1 MGCGSSTVHNASAP
15 VRSPSSRPAK
25 FPQAS
30 LDNMSVDGEGKEGGG
45 STDFYRDTL
54 AVWHQTPQGNS
65 KQTPSFL
72 TATRT
77 GTMRVSSS
85 ANFTSIP
92 EMKQKLRYRTV
103 AKLGEGKFG
112 SVKLVMD
119 AASSELFAS
128 KKVFAN
134 RNNLTESDLVREVS
148 IMCNLHHPNLLDIKR
163 VATYSSDGLEEGF
176 ELPRY
181 DFQGITE
188 TAVRRRLE
196 EMKAFKNGVVLLTSF
211 AAGGDVRDLLECAR
225 DGVLKERLAAAIFL
239 DAIAGLAYLHRKGVA
254 HRDIKPDNILIVC
267 RCEGCQKKDAE
278 LKKKSVMST
287 MNQTVIEENEEIPR
301 DSLNA
306 TSKNDEEDRQRKY
319 CLIPK
324 SFRQKVS
331 SIYEG
336 SEKRVGSYH
345 GVLDLRV
352 WKGKTKNDEPV
363 RAEAVSVSKLEKKN
377 IVRLACLPASF
388 FCFLDVTTEF
398 DSHYCRYR
406 KLLLETLSA

>member
-1 MGCGSSTVHNASAP
+1 
-15 VRSPSSRPAK
+15 
-25 FPQAS
+25 
-30 LDNMSVDGEGKEGGG
+30 
-45 STDFYRDTL
+45 
-54 AVWHQTPQGNS
+54 
-65 KQTPSFL
+65 
-72 TATRT
+72 
-77 GTMRVSSS
+77 
-85 ANFTSIP
+85 
-92 EMKQKLRYRTV
+92 
-103 AKLGEGKFG
+103 
-112 SVKLVMD
+112 
-119 AASSELFAS
+119 
-128 KKVFAN
+128 
-134 RNNLTESDLVREVS
+134 
-148 IMCNLHHPNLLDIKR
+148 
-163 VATYSSDGLEEGF
+163 
-176 ELPRY
+176 
-181 DFQGITE
+181 
-188 TAVRRRLE
+188 
-196 EMKAFKNGVVLLTSF
+196 
-211 AAGGDVRDLLECAR
+211 
-225 DGVLKERLAAAIFL
+225 
-239 DAIAGLAYLHRKGVA
+239 
-254 HRDIKPDNILIVC
+254 
-267 RCEGCQKKDAE
+267 
-278 LKKKSVMST
+278 MST